1 MAEQET
7 VAGNA
12 WSQAWLDAQRK
23 YWDALLELSQQAA
36 STQSAEGKSTE
47 NPWAQALER
56 WWQVVA
62 PGNRAGSTQAEVTSK
77 LLDQGKVFFQFSDQL
92 IKAVQE
98 MQSAAKLG
106 EGWRDTL
113 TQSFD
118 QMRKV
123 FASGT
128 PEGGEVSKALW
139 AFWGLPIDTWRRV
152 ASSYSGLPGDL
163 LHGLKEEGVAHL
175 HAGVERY
182 LSVPALGYTREW
194 QGQLQHNA
202 RLAMDYQKALQDYS
216 NMLGEV
222 GTRTLDRL
230 YQRLVEMAEKGEQV
244 DTLRGLY
251 DLWVDCS
258 EDAYADIVSTSDYAE
273 LNAKLINALMAW
285 KHHNQL
291 LMEEVSSAGNLPSKR
306 DLDTAH
312 QRIQALRR
320 EVNALREAFDQQRA
334 QAAAPP
340 PTPKVAS
347 STARPR
353 TAAGTGGRTRAAA
366 KPPVTDA

>member
-1 MAEQET
+1 MADQASA
-7 VAGNA
+7 AGNV

-23 YWDALLELSQQAA
+23 YWDAVLELSQQTA
-36 STQSAEGKSTE
+36 SRLSAEGKSAE
-47 NPWAQALER
+47 NPWAHALER
-56 WWQVVA
+56 WWQAVA
-62 PGNRAGSTQAEVTSK
+62 PSAQAGSPQAEVTSK

-98 MQSAAKLG
+98 MQSAAKVG
-106 EGWRDTL
+106 EGWRDAL
-113 TQSFD
+113 TQSFE
-118 QMRKV
+118 QLRKL

-163 LHGLKEEGVAHL
+163 LHGLKEEGIAHL

-182 LSVPALGYTREW
+182 LAVPALGYTREW

-202 RLAMDYQKALQDYS
+202 RLAMDYQKAMQDYS
-216 NMLGEV
+216 NMLGQV

-244 DTLRGLY
+244 DTMRGLY

-258 EDAYADIVSTSDYAE
+258 EEAYADVVSTSDYAQ
-273 LNAKLINALMAW
+273 LNAKLVNALMAW

-320 EVNALREAFDQQRA
+320 EVNALREALGQQRA
-334 QAAAPP
+334 PTAAAAAPATAGSGTGSRR
-340 PTPKVAS
+340 TP
-347 STARPR
+347 
-353 TAAGTGGRTRAAA
+353 AGTVRRRAA
-366 KPPVTDA
+366 KPPTTEA